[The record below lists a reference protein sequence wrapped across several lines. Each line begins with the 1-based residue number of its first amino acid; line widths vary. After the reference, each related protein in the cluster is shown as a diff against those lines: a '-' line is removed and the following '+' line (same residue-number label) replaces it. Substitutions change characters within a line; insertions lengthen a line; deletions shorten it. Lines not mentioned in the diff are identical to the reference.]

1 MTRRNQ
7 HGLTTQDASLI
18 GMPIST
24 VLIPIAAVV
33 IGIWLL
39 RKILNIGLLL
49 VIGAALVAGWWFFL
63 VD

>member
-1 MTRRNQ
+1 
-7 HGLTTQDASLI
+7 
-18 GMPIST
+18 MPIST
-24 VLIPIAAVV
+24 VLIPVAAVV

-39 RKILNIGLLL
+39 RKILNLGLLL